1 MALPLPENVSRS
13 GDRDLGGEPATPAEF
28 FSAAPDGQARETAL
42 EALAA
47 DLYDDLRVAARRE
60 RRRAGRPLT
69 WNTTALIH
77 ETYIRVHKRDAW
89 LDRTEFLA
97 IAATA
102 MRRVLIDAARAR
114 MTEKRGAGLARLP
127 LEAADE
133 IPAALEDHEMIRLG
147 DALSGLSAADPELA
161 RLVDCRFFAGLS
173 EVETGQVMGWSERT
187 VRRRWDYARAWLH
200 REMTAA

>member
-1 MALPLPENVSRS
+1 MASQSLQNGSAS
-13 GDRDLGGEPATPAEF
+13 GDCAPSGNAVAPPQNSKDLIHPA
-28 FSAAPDGQARETAL
+28 DRH
-42 EALAA
+42 EALQALA
-47 DLYDDLRVAARRE
+47 TDLYEDLHAVARRE

-77 ETYIRVHKRDAW
+77 ETYIRVHRREAW

-114 MTEKRGAGLARLP
+114 MAEKRGTGLARLP
-127 LEAADE
+127 LEAADGVANE
-133 IPAALEDHEMIRLG
+133 LEDPQMVRLG
-147 DALSGLSAADPELA
+147 DALNDLSAVDPELA
-161 RLVDCRFFAGLS
+161 QLVDCRFFAGLS
-173 EVETGQVMGWSERT
+173 EVETGQIMGWSERT
-187 VRRRWDYARAWLH
+187 VRRRWGYARAWLY

>member
-1 MALPLPENVSRS
+1 MTQSFFSSSSEQ
-13 GDRDLGGEPATPAEF
+13 DRD
-28 FSAAPDGQARETAL
+28 QAL

-47 DLYDDLRVAARRE
+47 DLYEDLRKAARRE
-60 RRRAGRPLT
+60 RHRAGRPLT

-77 ETYIRVHKRDAW
+77 ETYIRVHKRQAW

-133 IPAALEDHEMIRLG
+133 IPAALEDHEMVRLG
-147 DALSGLSAADPELA
+147 DALTDLSTADPELA